1 MNVHPAKTV
10 VKFVS
15 DKTAFD
21 AVYYTVMDALNRAE
35 QPARQE
41 EKPFYRTMT
50 AQEFRQQQKPQPE
63 KPPLG
68 SYTARPAAP
77 ARPGR

>member
-1 MNVHPAKTV
+1 MLHLTLPEDRVDVNVHPAKTV

-41 EKPFYRTMT
+41 EKPFTG
-50 AQEFRQQQKPQPE
+50 P
-63 KPPLG
+63 
-68 SYTARPAAP
+68 
-77 ARPGR
+77 

>member
-1 MNVHPAKTV
+1 MCIRDRAKTV

-50 AQEFRQQQKPQPE
+50 AQEFEDVFRAQ
-63 KPPLG
+63 
-68 SYTARPAAP
+68 A
-77 ARPGR
+77 

>member
-1 MNVHPAKTV
+1 M

-50 AQEFRQQQKPQPE
+50 AQEFEDVFRPQ
-63 KPPLG
+63 
-68 SYTARPAAP
+68 A
-77 ARPGR
+77 